1 MCIVVDQSVRADAA
15 RNAERLVEAA
25 RSALAETGLEL
36 TTRELAQRA
45 GVGLGTVH
53 RRIPSMPTL
62 LARLLTES
70 IDEMTRQASQASA
83 ALDPWSGFS
92 DFAEAYVHLRAT
104 SCGLHEAL
112 SGQSDLDLAVPLD
125 QLARAVQRL
134 VSRAQRDGVIRADI
148 DWRDV
153 PFVLASAIPTD
164 HTIGLTA
171 AADQSRRNLR
181 IILDGLRPR
190 PRQPTGG

>member
-1 MCIVVDQSVRADAA
+1 MVDQSVRADAA

-25 RSALAETGLEL
+25 RAALAETGLEL

-53 RRIPSMPTL
+53 RRIPSMRTL

-70 IDEMTRQASQASA
+70 IDEMTRQAGQASEA
-83 ALDPWSGFS
+83 PDAWSGFS
-92 DFAEAYVHLRAT
+92 DFAETYVHLRAT

-112 SGQSDLDLAVPLD
+112 AGQADLDLATPLD

-134 VSRAQRDGVIRADI
+134 VSRAQRDGAIRTDI

-153 PFVLASAIPTD
+153 RFVLASAISTD

-190 PRQPTGG
+190 P

>member
-1 MCIVVDQSVRADAA
+1 MSDQSVRADAA

-53 RRIPSMPTL
+53 RRIPSMSTL
-62 LARLLTES
+62 LTGLLTES
-70 IDEMTRQASQASA
+70 IDEMTRQAGHATA
-83 ALDPWSGFS
+83 APDPWIGFS
-92 DFAEAYVHLRAT
+92 DFAEAYVRLRAS

-112 SGQSDLDLAVPLD
+112 SGQSDLDLAVPVD
-125 QLARAVQRL
+125 RLARAVRGL
-134 VSRAQRDGVIRADI
+134 VSRAQRDGVIRSDV
-148 DWRDV
+148 DWRDI
-153 PFVLASAIPTD
+153 PFVLASAIPAD

-171 AADQSRRNLR
+171 AADQWRRNLR

-190 PRQPTGG
+190 SSSAD